1 MNQAEG
7 VVHDIE
13 KNMEE
18 YKDQLPKEDADKMR
32 EDIAK
37 LREKLARKDEETPEA
52 IKEATGEVQKSALK
66 LFEIAYKSKVCV
78 CVCVRVRAC
87 MRGSLIVHVYQTAR
101 IHDLRMFRFCLTLYD
116 VSVDFCS
123 LLSCR

>member
-1 MNQAEG
+1 MVNQAES

-78 CVCVRVRAC
+78 CVRACVRVR
-87 MRGSLIVHVYQTAR
+87 VY
-101 IHDLRMFRFCLTLYD
+101 M
-116 VSVDFCS
+116 VV
-123 LLSCR
+123 

>member
-1 MNQAEG
+1 M
-7 VVHDIE
+7 VHDIE

-78 CVCVRVRAC
+78 CACVHVCVRAYVCAC
-87 MRGSLIVHVYQTAR
+87 VHGSLTVYVYQTAC
-101 IHDLRMFRFCLTLYD
+101 IHDVHMLRFCFNL
-116 VSVDFCS
+116 V
-123 LLSCR
+123 

>member
-1 MNQAEG
+1 MVKDAEKYAAEDQVRKNRVEVVNQAES

-52 IKEATGEVQKSALK
+52 IKEATGEVQKSALENP
-66 LFEIAYKSKVCV
+66 LSPSSYKDFWIVPGWPQ
-78 CVCVRVRAC
+78 
-87 MRGSLIVHVYQTAR
+87 GSLVRLPCPSAS
-101 IHDLRMFRFCLTLYD
+101 TL
-116 VSVDFCS
+116 S
-123 LLSCR
+123 RATM